1 MICLTVVGWCD
12 RMEVAFGALIEF
24 FEEKMENNLK
34 LIRQYTN
41 MQKMSWSYKQE
52 RLQLFTDSNYLL
64 SRLI

>member
-1 MICLTVVGWCD
+1 
-12 RMEVAFGALIEF
+12 MEVAFGALIEF